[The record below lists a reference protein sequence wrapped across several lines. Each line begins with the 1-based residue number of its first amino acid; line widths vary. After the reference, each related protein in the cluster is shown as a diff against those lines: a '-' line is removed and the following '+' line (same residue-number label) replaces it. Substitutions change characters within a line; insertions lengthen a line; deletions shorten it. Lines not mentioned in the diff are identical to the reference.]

1 VPFSRLARWRSA
13 KHGTGDKRQQQ
24 KWHPCVSGTGR
35 SAPRGDGV
43 TVGGLGQL
51 DLALELAEAA
61 LAALLA
67 RRRLGVLVALGVA
80 RGGGR
85 LAPALAGDGQLPV
98 LLVHADLRGG
108 VRD

>member
-1 VPFSRLARWRSA
+1 MR
-13 KHGTGDKRQQQ
+13 
-24 KWHPCVSGTGR
+24 PCATGTGR
-35 SAPRGDGV
+35 GAPRGDGV

-67 RRRLGVLVALGVA
+67 RRRLGVLVALGVT
-80 RGGGR
+80 RRGGR